1 MWNLSINRT
10 DIRTVVVK
18 VGTTL
23 LGGGRGFDGR
33 LVELLVKD
41 IAALK
46 HERGLNILV
55 VTSGAI
61 GCGMDVLGLKE
72 RPRLLP
78 LKQAVAA
85 VGQSR
90 LMHYYETLFQT
101 YGGGLRAGQVLLSAS
116 DLDNRQSYLNA
127 RNTIKTLFELGMVVP
142 VINENDS
149 TATEELRFGNN
160 DVLAAKVA
168 AKMDADLLVI
178 LSDVDGLYDKDPSD
192 PTATLI
198 PVVTAITEDVEASAS
213 DTRVQT
219 SVGGMKTKL
228 TAARIACAAG
238 LECVIANGQREGVLR
253 DVLDGR
259 GPMTRFLPED
269 AALSHRKRWIAFGR
283 TTRGAI
289 TIDDGACGAIVEKG
303 RSVLAAGITGVHGN
317 FLAGASVRLQDRL
330 GRDLAIGLVNYSSEE
345 IGLIKGCK
353 SSDIEAILGHKDF
366 DEVIHRDNLVLLH
379 KKKAAHD
386 GGDTAHPQCGQA
398 AD

>member
-1 MWNLSINRT
+1 MLNLSTNRT

-23 LGGGRGFDGR
+23 LGGERGFDGR
-33 LVELLVKD
+33 LVEELVKD

-46 HERGLNILV
+46 HERGLNILLV
-55 VTSGAI
+55 SSGAI

-101 YGGGLRAGQVLLSAS
+101 YGQGLRAGQVLLSAS
-116 DLDNRQSYLNA
+116 DLENRQSYLNA
-127 RNTIKTLFELGMVVP
+127 RNTIKTLFELGIVVP

-168 AKMDADLLVI
+168 AKMDADLLII
-178 LSDVDGLYDKDPSD
+178 LSDVDGLYDKDPKD

-198 PVVTAITEDVEASAS
+198 PVITTITEEVEASAA
-213 DTRVQT
+213 DTRAQT

-238 LECVIANGQREGVLR
+238 LECVIANGHRAGVLR
-253 DVLDGR
+253 DVIDGK
-259 GPMTRFLPED
+259 GPMTRFLPEA

-283 TTRGAI
+283 TTRGAL
-289 TIDDGACGAIVEKG
+289 TVDDGARTAIVEKG
-303 RSVLAAGITGVHGN
+303 RSLLAAGITAVDGSFPVG
-317 FLAGASVRLQDRL
+317 SSIRLQDR
-330 GRDLAIGLVNYSSEE
+330 RNCDIAIGLVNYSSEE
-345 IGLIKGCK
+345 INLIKGCK
-353 SSDIEAILGHKDF
+353 SGEIEAILGHKDF
-366 DEVIHRDNLVLLH
+366 DEVIHRDNLVLL
-379 KKKAAHD
+379 KKKGADHEA
-386 GGDTAHPQCGQA
+386 GGLASQQH
-398 AD
+398 